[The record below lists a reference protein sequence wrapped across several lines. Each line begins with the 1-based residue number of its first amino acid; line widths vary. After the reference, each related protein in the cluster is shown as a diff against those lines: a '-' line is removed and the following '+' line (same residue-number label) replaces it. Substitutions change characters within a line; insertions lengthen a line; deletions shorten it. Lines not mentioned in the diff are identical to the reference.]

1 VPKPT
6 AAAAPDGARGGDL
19 LQQDNRYLHNTLTSE
34 VFERHG
40 AHVDSVVDVGVE
52 DLNDLA
58 HMEVAEEV
66 RQWEDRIVSQH
77 MVALQEDARLL
88 TKESELLSQVQQGA
102 SYDIDWYV
110 SEVDKVVRRKMEV
123 YMTFMEDL
131 EAFKAQLKRE
141 ETLSRSCQRQ
151 RRDGGGGVPSRP
163 SADASASGLSSS
175 LGSGHSPRSRARDLL
190 DGAPQRTPRTP
201 RLMGA
206 AGAGF
211 GMAP

>member
-1 VPKPT
+1 
-6 AAAAPDGARGGDL
+6 
-19 LQQDNRYLHNTLTSE
+19 
-34 VFERHG
+34 
-40 AHVDSVVDVGVE
+40 VDVGVE

-123 YMTFMEDL
+123 YMSFMEDL

-141 ETLSRSCQRQ
+141 ESLSRSCQRG
-151 RRDGGGGVPSRP
+151 RGKEGAAPAGGSGGT
-163 SADASASGLSSS
+163 SAAAAGSAASAQHGAEVATAVP
-175 LGSGHSPRSRARDLL
+175 LGSGSTGSGAGTQSHLLHSSLHGVSNSSPRPHAREPILE
-190 DGAPQRTPRTP
+190 GTPQRTPRTP
-201 RLMGA
+201 RLA
-206 AGAGF
+206 AA
-211 GMAP
+211 APGHYGLPPMESR